1 MSPLFKA
8 QTSLRTPKLSAV
20 GLHHRGQERL
30 ARGGGFQHNQEV
42 VNLLNEHYL
51 WASCIWGAIAGGY
64 LVYGWRQRAVVPL
77 TGGLA
82 MAAASFLIGSA
93 LLMSLACIAL
103 MVFVYWL
110 AKQGY

>member
-30 ARGGGFQHNQEV
+30 ASDGGFQHNEEV
-42 VNLLNEHYL
+42 VDLLNEHYL
-51 WASCIWGAIAGGY
+51 WASVIWGAIATGY
-64 LVYGWRQRAVVPL
+64 LVYGWRQKALMPL
-77 TGGLA
+77 LGGLA
-82 MAAASFLIGSA
+82 MIAASFFIGSA
-93 LLMSLACIAL
+93 LLMSVVCIAL
-103 MVFVYWL
+103 MVVVYWL